1 MTIKLITDSTA
12 DLPPALAQELRIT
25 VIPCYV
31 HFGTETYRDHIDMK
45 ADEFYRRLAQS
56 QALPTTSAPSPGTFV
71 EAYQQAAAEG
81 DEILSVHLSAKLSA
95 TMSSALLA
103 KEQIGSG
110 FRVEVIDSQSV
121 SMGLGLLVIA
131 AAKAAKSGATLDEV
145 CELVQRAIPRTHLF
159 ALLDTLEYLQKGG
172 RIGRAQAL
180 LGTLLN
186 IKPLITVQE
195 GEVSPL
201 ERVRTRARG
210 LQRLRELAEALP
222 RPQALAV
229 LYSTTLGEAETL
241 AQQLEPLCP
250 NSEIYRS
257 TFCPALGAHTGPGIL
272 GLAAIAGE

>member
-1 MTIKLITDSTA
+1 MPIKVITDSTA
-12 DLPPALAQELRIT
+12 DLPPALAQELGIT

-31 HFGTETYRDHIDMK
+31 HFGTEAYRDHIDME

-56 QALPTTSAPSPGTFV
+56 RALPTTSAPSPGTFV
-71 EAYQQAAAEG
+71 EAYQQAAAEA
-81 DEILSVHLSAKLSA
+81 DEILSIHLSAKLSA

-103 KEQIGSG
+103 KEQIGPG

-121 SMGLGLLVIA
+121 SMGLGLLVTA
-131 AAKAAKSGATLDEV
+131 AAKAVKSGANLDEA
-145 CELVQRAIPRTHLF
+145 CELLRQTIHRTHLF
-159 ALLDTLEYLQKGG
+159 ALLDTLEYLKKGG

-186 IKPLITVQE
+186 IKPLITVRE

-229 LYSTTLGEAETL
+229 LYSTTPEEAEKL

-250 NSEIYRS
+250 SGEVYRS
-257 TFCPALGAHTGPGIL
+257 IFSPVLGAHCGPGTL